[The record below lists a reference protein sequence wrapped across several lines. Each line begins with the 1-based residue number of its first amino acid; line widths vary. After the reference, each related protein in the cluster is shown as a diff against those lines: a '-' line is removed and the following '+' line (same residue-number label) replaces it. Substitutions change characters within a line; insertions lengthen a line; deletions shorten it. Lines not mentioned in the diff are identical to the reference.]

1 MRNPSHE
8 LMKLKTKKVRYR
20 MLELVELNLRKS
32 VEYVPD
38 SIFKS
43 FHKVFSSISFFP
55 DYEINTYTSVTRA
68 KIKLQL

>member
-1 MRNPSHE
+1 
-8 LMKLKTKKVRYR
+8 